1 MDLGCNNEGSCTICP
16 YGYILVQIN
25 STNTSCSPCPANL
38 NCARCAP
45 PNFSCTSCMYGMYLD
60 GSSCSVCPS
69 QCASCISGSL
79 CTSCAE
85 GYIPVQSGSLEGNS
99 ASGLLNCTACTSPC
113 QTCRGSAQ
121 SCTSCKSGYYLVGDV
136 CLSNFNYAVSVTFN
150 VNLTDFSS
158 NYLQFLKAI
167 AQASSVQLDNIVV
180 DGISSGSVIVDLSV
194 TSFTAAG
201 TNASIQSENN
211 IAQLFSNQNLANMP
225 VTSSSVTTRGG
236 SNGNDN
242 NNNNNNNSS
251 GDGSGGSGLS
261 TTAIIILAVV
271 IPISVIRIPF
281 PIQSF

>member
-1 MDLGCNNEGSCTICP
+1 M
-16 YGYILVQIN
+16 
-25 STNTSCSPCPANL
+25 
-38 NCARCAP
+38 
-45 PNFSCTSCMYGMYLD
+45 
-60 GSSCSVCPS
+60 
-69 QCASCISGSL
+69 
-79 CTSCAE
+79 
-85 GYIPVQSGSLEGNS
+85 
-99 ASGLLNCTACTSPC
+99 
-113 QTCRGSAQ
+113 
-121 SCTSCKSGYYLVGDV
+121 
-136 CLSNFNYAVSVTFN
+136 
-150 VNLTDFSS
+150 
-158 NYLQFLKAI
+158 
-167 AQASSVQLDNIVV
+167 V

-281 PIQSF
+281 PI